1 MNTCY
6 AILQQGL
13 DTLELPYQSKHL
25 DQLTEFIDL
34 ILKWNRTFNLT
45 AIRDPE
51 EMARLH
57 ILDSLVVL
65 PYLYG
70 QRVAD
75 IGTGA
80 GLPGIP
86 LAILQPEVQFSLV
99 DSNAKKTRFV
109 QQAVIQLGLRNVQIH
124 HSRVEDLTVKQ
135 PFSTLIMRAFA
146 SLPDI
151 LKLTDHLTDLNTRL
165 LAMKGQVPEIAFN
178 PAYQATVIPL
188 KVPSIEAERCLIQI
202 EKAQA
207 HG

>member
-1 MNTCY
+1 MDTCRT
-6 AILQQGL
+6 ILQQGL
-13 DTLELPYQSKHL
+13 DTLELPYQLEHL
-25 DQLTEFIDL
+25 DQLTTFIDL
-34 ILKWNRTFNLT
+34 IFKWNRVFNLT
-45 AIRDPE
+45 AIRDPL

-65 PYLYG
+65 PYLHG
-70 QRVAD
+70 QRVGD

-109 QQAVIQLGLRNVQIH
+109 QQAVIQLGLNNVQIY
-124 HSRVEDLTVKQ
+124 HSRVEELTVKQ
-135 PFSTLIMRAFA
+135 PFSTLMMRAFA

-151 LKLTDHLTDLNTRL
+151 LKLTHHLTDKHTRI
-165 LAMKGQVPEIAFN
+165 LAMKGQIPEL
-178 PAYQATVIPL
+178 PLDCAYQVEVVPL
-188 KVPSIEAERCLIQI
+188 KVPGMDVERCLIQI
-202 EKAQA
+202 EKAYA